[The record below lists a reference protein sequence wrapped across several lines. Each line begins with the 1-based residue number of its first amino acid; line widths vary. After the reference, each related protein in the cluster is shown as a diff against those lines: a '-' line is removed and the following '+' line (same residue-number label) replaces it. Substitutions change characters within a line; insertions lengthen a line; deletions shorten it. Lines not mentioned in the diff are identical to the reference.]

1 MGKYKKIILTIF
13 LVVLIMILDILKTYS
28 SGLRGND
35 ITERLFWSFIKT
47 ISIIAAV
54 EIGSSIYKKVFK

>member
-1 MGKYKKIILTIF
+1 MEKYKKIILTIF
-13 LVVLIMILDILKTYS
+13 LIVFIMILNILKVYS

-35 ITERLFWSFIKT
+35 MTERLFWSFIKT

-54 EIGSSIYKKVFK
+54 EIGALIYKKIFK